1 MTWYSLHNI
10 IIRVKKALAK
20 GNPMTYWFQSIILWA
35 ALPLA
40 ILLVIATIDALTTVA
55 KTTD

>member
-1 MTWYSLHNI
+1 MSSEELRKHPQE
-10 IIRVKKALAK
+10 
-20 GNPMTYWFQSIILWA
+20 GNPMMYWFQPILLWA

-40 ILLVIATIDALTTVA
+40 MLLVIATIDVLTTVA